1 MNSIWQTDIRSGRG
15 LNYIYIT
22 GYRTKLIELNYVNMT
37 TSYYLDFRLPF
48 YGNLTFEHILSQ
60 NKVYNSIPV
69 NVTTLNDQFPNW
81 GKAYI
86 REILEREEEL

>member
-1 MNSIWQTDIRSGRG
+1 MNNIWQIEVRSGLG
-15 LNYIYIT
+15 LNYIFIT
-22 GYRTKLIELNYVNMT
+22 GYRTKLIQLDYFNMT

-48 YGNLTFEHILSQ
+48 YGNLTFEHVLSK
-60 NKVYNSIPV
+60 NNVHNSIPV

-81 GKAYI
+81 CKAYI